1 MEHDRLNQILDQ
13 IQKLE
18 AQIVHELQQKEAE
31 YGYKI
36 HEKKAHFAQEIR
48 LQHRLLKE
56 KLLHYIFRSRF
67 LVLLTT
73 PFIYACLIPIA
84 LMDLICS
91 TYQWICFP
99 IYGIPAVR
107 RSDYLAFDRHHL
119 SYLNLIEKINCEYCA
134 YANGILHYVAEISAR
149 TEQYWCPIKHFRCVK
164 CTHKRYKNF
173 LNYGDGEGYVR
184 ELEGIRQK
192 FQDLHETVP
201 DEKASNHP
209 RHS

>member
-1 MEHDRLNQILDQ
+1 MGVDPVTPSTSVRHGTRPTEPGSRPDP
-13 IQKLE
+13 E
-18 AQIVHELQQKEAE
+18 ARSSDCSRASTKRGRIWLQDSRQE
-31 YGYKI
+31 GSLR
-36 HEKKAHFAQEIR
+36 QEIR

-56 KLLHYIFRSRF
+56 MLLHYIFRSRF

-73 PFIYACLIPIA
+73 PFIYACLIPVA

-164 CTHKRYKNF
+164 CTHKRYKN
-173 LNYGDGEGYVR
+173 L
-184 ELEGIRQK
+184 
-192 FQDLHETVP
+192 
-201 DEKASNHP
+201 
-209 RHS
+209 

>member
-1 MEHDRLNQILDQ
+1 MSGIEHDRLNQILDQ

-36 HEKKAHFAQEIR
+36 HDKKAHFAQEIR
-48 LQHRLLKE
+48 LKHRLLKE
-56 KLLHYIFRSRF
+56 KLLYYIFRSRF

-73 PFIYACLIPIA
+73 PFIYACLIPIT

-173 LNYGDGEGYVR
+173 LNFGDGEGYVR

-192 FQDLHETVP
+192 FHDVHEKVP
-201 DEKASNHP
+201 TEKS
-209 RHS
+209 